1 MLNCRNAEQTLKSA
15 DICSELVDL
24 FIWVHFSDPWTVPAT
39 ISFVKKQNHVLRHFV
54 RNNETWRWLAK
65 FQANFRW
72 KCWTCL
78 LLTVGI
84 LSQSVDG
91 FLFEF
96 RVLFA
101 HYGRHW
107 WRLAVAGGDRKTK
120 DERRVFEMDRI
131 APRTQTK
138 KWHTVD
144 VLLTNK
150 YAKQMLRQCLF
161 TTPITSVGPKSTFL
175 RQNSAPTKNGRSS
188 WSDVRPTNRLLGR

>member
-1 MLNCRNAEQTLKSA
+1 MFEVWRVEEKWRPSAKLQKRRANIEKCRHLQWTRRP
-15 DICSELVDL
+15 
-24 FIWVHFSDPWTVPAT
+24 VHLGSLLRPWTVPAT

-120 DERRVFEMDRI
+120 DERRVFESGSNC
-131 APRTQTK
+131 APAANQK
-138 KWHTVD
+138 VAHCW
-144 VLLTNK
+144 
-150 YAKQMLRQCLF
+150 
-161 TTPITSVGPKSTFL
+161 
-175 RQNSAPTKNGRSS
+175 
-188 WSDVRPTNRLLGR
+188 RLANQQIC